1 LIDASCLIF
10 SFAWYTSIRATMGKN
25 GVVTSPWTSG
35 GDGSRYSE
43 LGTIG
48 SGAYGMVIK
57 VKNVDTGEM
66 VAVKKIVVPI
76 TSDGVPQSVIREVGL
91 LKRIG
96 EFPPHKN
103 IVQML
108 QVMHGLLS
116 PSELFINVAF
126 EYCLCDLN
134 TFLHSEKGKNLNMN
148 DIRMYCLDILK
159 GIQFL
164 QQLSIIHRDIKPQNI
179 LLGKDGHL
187 KLTDFGLARIYAH
200 ANLSPLVV
208 TLWYRAPEILLVT
221 TYTTAADIWSF
232 ACILAEMLKK
242 TPLFPGDSEIDQL
255 KKIFKVIG
263 LPTVSEWPA
272 DAILPRNNFIR
283 LGNTPLSTLFRDFEP
298 EVIDLLKSVLTFNPD
313 DRLNVRQLLQHRF
326 FIPV

>member
-1 LIDASCLIF
+1 LLHFNSKG
-10 SFAWYTSIRATMGKN
+10 TMGKN

-76 TSDGVPQSVIREVGL
+76 TSDGVPQSVLREVGL

-96 EFPPHKN
+96 EFPHHKN

-108 QVMHGLLS
+108 EVMHGLLS

-134 TFLHSEKGKNLNMN
+134 TFLHSERGKNLTMD
-148 DIRMYCLDILK
+148 DIRMYCWDILE

-221 TYTTAADIWSF
+221 TYTTAVDIWSF

-255 KKIFKVIG
+255 KKIIKVIG
-263 LPTVSEWPA
+263 LPAAIEWPA
-272 DAILPRNNFIR
+272 DAILPRNNFTR

-298 EVIDLLKSVLTFNPD
+298 AVIDLLESVLTFNPD

-326 FIPV
+326 FNPIQTTE

>member
-1 LIDASCLIF
+1 LLRFNSKG
-10 SFAWYTSIRATMGKN
+10 RMGKN

-76 TSDGVPQSVIREVGL
+76 TSDGVPQSVLREVGL

-96 EFPPHKN
+96 EFPHHKN

-108 QVMHGLLS
+108 EVMHGLLS
-116 PSELFINVAF
+116 PSELYINVAF

-134 TFLHSEKGKNLNMN
+134 TFLHSERGKNLTMN
-148 DIRMYCLDILK
+148 DIRMYCLDILE

-221 TYTTAADIWSF
+221 TYTTAVDIWSF

-242 TPLFPGDSEIDQL
+242 TPLFPGSSEIDQL
-255 KKIFKVIG
+255 KKIIKVIG
-263 LPTVSEWPA
+263 LPAAIEWPA
-272 DAILPRNNFIR
+272 DAILPRDNFTR

-298 EVIDLLKSVLTFNPD
+298 AAIDLLESVLTFNPD
-313 DRLNVRQLLQHRF
+313 DRLNVRQLLQHSF
-326 FIPV
+326 FNPIRNVAIPTAE

>member
-1 LIDASCLIF
+1 
-10 SFAWYTSIRATMGKN
+10 MGKN

-103 IVQML
+103 IV
-108 QVMHGLLS
+108 H
-116 PSELFINVAF
+116 
-126 EYCLCDLN
+126 
-134 TFLHSEKGKNLNMN
+134 EKGKNLNMN

-272 DAILPRNNFIR
+272 DSILPRNNFIR